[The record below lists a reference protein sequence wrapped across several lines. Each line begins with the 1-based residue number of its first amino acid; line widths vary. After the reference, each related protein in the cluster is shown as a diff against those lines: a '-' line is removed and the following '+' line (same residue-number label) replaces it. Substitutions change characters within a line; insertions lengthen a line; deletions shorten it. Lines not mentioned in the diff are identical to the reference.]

1 MKSWSPAGGAVLWRF
16 GTPRR
21 CNLAGGSKSGE
32 CPSPPTSLLPTHCD
46 QLPHTATVLS
56 PPRCCIPSSCEP
68 TKPFLPC
75 LSNILSWLCQNE
87 EELQLTSSA
96 FLPQPLSKTVRL
108 SNRKDILPHSQIS
121 VFCNHRQRL
130 LQMETNTEIHN
141 KLQSERPRTL
151 SPNGAVSIKP
161 YLRAQETYGGDRATV
176 WPSGDREDQG
186 HRLLLTRQD

>member
-32 CPSPPTSLLPTHCD
+32 SPSPPTSLLPTHCD

-56 PPRCCIPSSCEP
+56 PPRCVSPPAVSQPSPSSRVCQTFYHDFVR
-68 TKPFLPC
+68 TKK
-75 LSNILSWLCQNE
+75 
-87 EELQLTSSA
+87 LQLTSSA

-108 SNRKDILPHSQIS
+108 SNRKDILPHSQIRG
-121 VFCNHRQRL
+121 FCNHRQRL
-130 LQMETNTEIHN
+130 LQMETNTETHN

-176 WPSGDREDQG
+176 MTQWG
-186 HRLLLTRQD
+186 